1 MELKVDATVH
11 LKEDDVKQIIKEY
24 VETQTGKQVSSINI
38 NIRESSDDRFHY
50 SPAGINSIDVK
61 VKL

>member
-38 NIRESSDDRFHY
+38 NIRESSDDLFHY